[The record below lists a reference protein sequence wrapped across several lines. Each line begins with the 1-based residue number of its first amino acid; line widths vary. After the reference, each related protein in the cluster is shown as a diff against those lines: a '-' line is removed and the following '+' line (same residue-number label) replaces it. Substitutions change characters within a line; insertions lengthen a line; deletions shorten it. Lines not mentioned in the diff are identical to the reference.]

1 MSDSHIAP
9 RLEVAHDRVCG
20 REVHDALASTQVLGL
35 ITSLRVRMGDDLMT
49 EVTGASSSAIE
60 EWCDGWLEL
69 PPDAEARLRL
79 VDPIY
84 PQGQSAV
91 KPGDSVT
98 LRLLAT
104 DAYGIADDLGH
115 FGAQA
120 AKAPIQMIKSAVDF
134 VEPAIDLVE
143 PLLRF
148 RLKCEQVL
156 MHAFDLLRQESERAF
171 DLAHAALQIAN
182 LGFDVHAHVGSLA

>member
-49 EVTGASSSAIE
+49 EVTGASSAAIE

-79 VDPIY
+79 VDTIFGTFDDHGAPEDTTLVWFGT
-84 PQGQSAV
+84 PNLNLGGRTPAA
-91 KPGDSVT
+91 T
-98 LRLLAT
+98 LRTGEPT
-104 DAYGIADDLGH
+104 DAAPALLVAARASIA
-115 FGAQA
+115 
-120 AKAPIQMIKSAVDF
+120 
-134 VEPAIDLVE
+134 
-143 PLLRF
+143 
-148 RLKCEQVL
+148 
-156 MHAFDLLRQESERAF
+156 
-171 DLAHAALQIAN
+171 
-182 LGFDVHAHVGSLA
+182 